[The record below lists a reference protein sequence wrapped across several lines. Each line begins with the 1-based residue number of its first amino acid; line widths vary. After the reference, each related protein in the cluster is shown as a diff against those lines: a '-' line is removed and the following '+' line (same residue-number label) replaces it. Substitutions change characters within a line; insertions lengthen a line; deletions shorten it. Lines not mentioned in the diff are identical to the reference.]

1 MRVILDA
8 HVSRSNTSGSVP
20 PMLLPPLKISH
31 VAAAQLVAQ
40 VKVYVPTLKRST
52 AHRGA
57 DHTRACSGSLHCGA
71 ARPTNGGVHV
81 HAAAAHAARD
91 GKAHPERPS
100 ASPLQATTAALHAWR
115 RARGRGRRTSRL
127 QHTVRAVREM
137 QRAALHRAAHS
148 IHGAAHCAHRARSTP
163 CCNEQHGVLRPA
175 TRGAATCS
183 PTTGN
188 QHRSGLQPA
197 AI

>member
-1 MRVILDA
+1 MDVILDA

-20 PMLLPPLKISH
+20 PMLLKAMIAH
-31 VAAAQLVAQ
+31 VAAAQSVAQ

-71 ARPTNGGVHV
+71 ARRTDGGVHV
-81 HAAAAHAARD
+81 HAAAAHAARN
-91 GKAHPERPS
+91 GKAHLERPS

-148 IHGAAHCAHRARSTP
+148 IHGAAHCAHHA
-163 CCNEQHGVLRPA
+163 QHAVL
-175 TRGAATCS
+175 
-183 PTTGN
+183 
-188 QHRSGLQPA
+188 
-197 AI
+197 